1 MLKLTHS
8 EKQFI
13 KYTKGHFARSENR
26 IDDIKLIVAK
36 AYALPEDD
44 VALYSVIH
52 FVTQLFDR
60 LMQHGYISTEGKT
73 PLKYM
78 LDYIYKDNL
87 QRDDETLFYF
97 MYYRIQ
103 NVAVEG
109 LELGE
114 ADSSYLNP
122 HRNMK
127 SFVGMRH

>member
-1 MLKLTHS
+1 MIKLTHS

-13 KYTKGHFARSENR
+13 KYTKGHFVRSKNR
-26 IDDIKLIVAK
+26 LDDISLIVAK

-44 VALYSVIH
+44 VGLYSVIH

-60 LMQHGYISTEGKT
+60 LMQHDYIPTEGKT

-78 LDYIYKDNL
+78 LDCIYKDNL

-103 NVAVEG
+103 NVVVEG

-114 ADSSYLNP
+114 ADSSYL
-122 HRNMK
+122 K
-127 SFVGMRH
+127 VLKDAQDAV